1 MEVVVIVMGVE
12 VLVELMVVMRV
23 VVMVVVMAMMTVVI
37 VMVVQLKV
45 VVIMMTVEMVTV
57 VVVVMV
63 DVQTKLVHPSGS
75 QTLHIE
81 PFETHSR
88 GPLTPGAIRLTNAGH
103 REGWEDGFEKAR
115 AHSAETLN
123 SQHCFLAWLK
133 SHLLSCMAQE
143 GFGPQ
148 PQA

>member
-1 MEVVVIVMGVE
+1 MVIVIGVE
-12 VLVELMVVMRV
+12 VLVELVVVMRALVTV
-23 VVMVVVMAMMTVVI
+23 VVMMAMMTAVT
-37 VMVVQLKV
+37 VMVQLKV
-45 VVIMMTVEMVTV
+45 VVIMTVEMVT

-63 DVQTKLVHPSGS
+63 DVQTKLVHPSAS

-88 GPLTPGAIRLTNAGH
+88 GPLTPGAIHLTNAGH
-103 REGWEDGFEKAR
+103 REGWEDGFEKAQ
-115 AHSAETLN
+115 AHSTETLN

-133 SHLLSCMAQE
+133 SHFLSCMAQE

-148 PQA
+148 PQG

>member
-1 MEVVVIVMGVE
+1 MVIVIGVE
-12 VLVELMVVMRV
+12 VLVELVVVMRALVTV
-23 VVMVVVMAMMTVVI
+23 VVMMAMMTAVT
-37 VMVVQLKV
+37 VMVQLKV
-45 VVIMMTVEMVTV
+45 VVIMTVEMVTV

-63 DVQTKLVHPSGS
+63 DVQTKLVHPSAS

-88 GPLTPGAIRLTNAGH
+88 GPLTPGAIHLTNAGH
-103 REGWEDGFEKAR
+103 REGWEDGFEKAQ
-115 AHSAETLN
+115 AHSTETLN

-133 SHLLSCMAQE
+133 SHFLSCMAQE

-148 PQA
+148 PQG